1 MKFTVSSSALLQIL
15 LSVSKAISNKSP
27 LPILDNFLFVLSGD
41 TLEIT
46 ASDSETTLKSSL
58 KIDQVVEEG
67 EIAVPAKLLTDSLKS
82 FPEQPLSFVTK
93 ASESV
98 IQISWAN
105 GESQLPFFPA
115 EDYPQLQELSD
126 DTTKLTIPAEI
137 LLDAINNTIY
147 AVADDEFR
155 PVMNGIFFDISA
167 QGTTFVASDAHK
179 LVCFTTP
186 EVSLEKNASFILHK
200 KPAFILKNSI
210 SKGTEDVIVKFNSK
224 NAIFQI
230 DGTTMICRLIEGKFP
245 AYQSVIP
252 KNNYNK
258 LYIGR
263 TDLLNAVK
271 RVAICSNQATN
282 HIKLKL
288 ATNLLTVSA
297 QDLGFS
303 IAAHEQLVCQYEGDQ
318 FEIGFK
324 APYLTE
330 ILSNLPYDD
339 ICIELADACRAILI
353 VPADKESADTDIC
366 ALVMP
371 LMINA

>member
-1 MKFTVSSSALLQIL
+1 M
-15 LSVSKAISNKSP
+15 
-27 LPILDNFLFVLSGD
+27 
-41 TLEIT
+41 
-46 ASDSETTLKSSL
+46 
-58 KIDQVVEEG
+58 
-67 EIAVPAKLLTDSLKS
+67 
-82 FPEQPLSFVTK
+82 
-93 ASESV
+93 
-98 IQISWAN
+98 
-105 GESQLPFFPA
+105 
-115 EDYPQLQELSD
+115 
-126 DTTKLTIPAEI
+126 
-137 LLDAINNTIY
+137 
-147 AVADDEFR
+147 
-155 PVMNGIFFDISA
+155 
-167 QGTTFVASDAHK
+167 
-179 LVCFTTP
+179 
-186 EVSLEKNASFILHK
+186 
-200 KPAFILKNSI
+200 
-210 SKGTEDVIVKFNSK
+210 
-224 NAIFQI
+224 
-230 DGTTMICRLIEGKFP
+230 
-245 AYQSVIP
+245 
-252 KNNYNK
+252 NNYNK